1 MIRMML
7 RGMIVFLIL
16 LWLARDCGAD
26 FNSQAKAI
34 FMARCAQCHGPATAK
49 GGLRLDSRSAAIRGG
64 TDGPVIVPGK
74 AGESPLIQRLTSDN
88 PSKMMPPKGPRL
100 SAAEVASLRAWI
112 NEGAQGV
119 DNGTEHDP
127 RLDHWAWQPVAAIP
141 TPPGHPVDHF
151 VDSRLKKAGLSPAPR
166 ADRRTLIRRLSFD
179 LLGLPPSIEEVKAF
193 ENDPDPGAFSKLID
207 KYLASPHYGER
218 QARHWLDIAHYADT
232 HGFERD
238 QKRENAWRY
247 RDWVIRA
254 FNADMPYDQFLTD
267 QIAGDHLRPEDP
279 EAVTATGFL
288 AAGPWDFV
296 GQAETPSPV
305 LKRLAR
311 ADDLD
316 DMITQVMAAAC
327 AVTINCARCHD
338 HKLDPI
344 SQREYHALWAVFSG
358 SRRGD
363 RPIDARGDRQ
373 RTTQKAA
380 LAAEAGE
387 LRATL
392 ARLGGKGLSLADAVG
407 GGNGL
412 GTGTKG
418 AGLSPTTGKPVPSK
432 RGFIDGVKP
441 NQFSK
446 VGGLIDGVFVPGG
459 GDITVSSTGIV
470 ARGIPKTSSAA
481 WDAIRHGPV
490 NQQKSTVIGG
500 TDYATNGHD
509 VLGLHANA
517 AITFDLT
524 QARETLKT
532 GDLVFTAALGYG
544 GRPGDN
550 SAKADFRVFL
560 DGIEVASHL
569 GIHPASGPV
578 QVRVEAPA
586 NRRFLTLV
594 ATEGSDGSIG
604 HDQVFLGN
612 ARLTPTH
619 PPARSPEDVARRNR
633 ALKRLGEVEQQIAAI
648 PENPM
653 VYAVRGDKPDTV
665 RVLRRGNPEAPG
677 EEVGPGAISCLKG
690 TDAVAAS
697 AAMGDGER
705 RAALARW
712 MVRPENPLTRRVI
725 VNRLW
730 HHHFGAGIV
739 DTPSDFGAGGGR
751 PTHPELLDWLA
762 GELLRQRWSLKAI
775 HRIICSSEA
784 YQRSS
789 MVVDT
794 AASAIDSGNRLLWR
808 QNPRRLDAETLRDTT
823 LAASGQLDPTPFG
836 PGYRDFVYVEAY
848 APIYRHVDDD
858 SPGLRRRSIYRF
870 VVRTTPQ
877 PFLTTLDC
885 PNPANLTPARIE
897 TTTALQSLALLNN
910 PFMLRQSRHFAER
923 MAREA
928 GETPSAQVRRA
939 FLVAFAREPSPG
951 ELKAA
956 LALLSAKGLP
966 ELCRMLFNASE
977 FCHVD

>member
-1 MIRMML
+1 MM
-7 RGMIVFLIL
+7 RRSLIL
-16 LWLARDCGAD
+16 ILAWSWLPRAGGAD
-26 FNSQAKAI
+26 FDTQAKPV
-34 FMARCAQCHGPATAK
+34 FMARCAQCHGPTTAK
-49 GGLRLDSRSAAIRGG
+49 GGLRLDSRGGAIRGG
-64 TDGPVIVPGK
+64 IDGPVIVPGK
-74 AGESPLIQRLTSDN
+74 AGESPLLRRVTSDN
-88 PSKMMPPKGPRL
+88 PAEMMPPKGARL
-100 SAAEVASLRAWI
+100 SSAEIASLRAWI
-112 NEGAQGV
+112 DSGAQG
-119 DNGTEHDP
+119 DEKENAHDP
-127 RLDHWAWQPVAAIP
+127 RLDHWAWQPVAPIP
-141 TPPGHPVDHF
+141 TPPGDPIDHF
-151 VDSRLKKAGLSPAPR
+151 VNYRLRTAGLTPAPR

-193 ENDPDPGAFSKLID
+193 ENDPDPNAFTRLID
-207 KYLASPHYGER
+207 RFLSSPRYGER

-279 EAVTATGFL
+279 DAVTATGFL

-305 LKRLAR
+305 IKRLAR

-316 DMITQVMAAAC
+316 DMVTQVMAAAC
-327 AVTINCARCHD
+327 GVTINCARCHD

-344 SQREYHALWAVFSG
+344 SQREYYALWAIFSG
-358 SRRGD
+358 ARRGD
-363 RPIDARGDRQ
+363 RPIDAKGDRE
-373 RTTQKAA
+373 RATEKAA
-380 LAAEAGE
+380 LTAEAGE
-387 LRATL
+387 LRAVI
-392 ARLGGKGLSLADAVG
+392 ARLGGKGISLADAVG

-412 GTGTKG
+412 DTGTRG
-418 AGLSPTTGKPVPSK
+418 AGINPATGKSVPSK

-446 VGGLIDGVFVPGG
+446 VGGLINGVVVPGG
-459 GDITVSSTGIV
+459 GDIPISSTGV
-470 ARGIPKTSSAA
+470 LALGIPKTSAAA

-500 TDYATNGHD
+500 TDYAKEGHD
-509 VLGLHANA
+509 ILGLHANA
-517 AITFDLT
+517 AITFDIEK
-524 QARETLKT
+524 ARSLLKA
-532 GDLVFTAALGYG
+532 GNLRFTAAVGYG
-544 GRPGDN
+544 GRPGDD
-550 SAKADFRVFL
+550 STKADFRVL
-560 DGIEVASHL
+560 VDGAESVRHL
-569 GIHPASGPV
+569 GLNPGSGPV
-578 QVRVEAPA
+578 TLGLEIAPDKH
-586 NRRFLTLV
+586 FLTLM
-594 ATEGSDGSIG
+594 ATEGQDGNIG
-604 HDQVFLGN
+604 HDQVFLGD
-612 ARLTPTH
+612 ARLFAAKPPTTN
-619 PPARSPEDVARRNR
+619 PEDASRREH
-633 ALKRLGEVEQQIAAI
+633 AIKRLGEIERQIAAI
-648 PENPM
+648 PDGPM
-653 VYAVRGDKPDTV
+653 VYGIRVDKPDTV
-665 RVLRRGNPEAPG
+665 RVLRRGNPEAAA
-677 EEVGPGAISCLKG
+677 EEVGPGSIGCLKG
-690 TDAVAAS
+690 TAPIS
-697 AAMGDGER
+697 ATPAMGDGER

-712 MVRPENPLTRRVI
+712 IVQAENPLTRRVI

-739 DTPSDFGAGGGR
+739 DTPSDFGAGGGK

-789 MVVDT
+789 IVENPS
-794 AASAIDSGNRLLWR
+794 AAATDSGNRLMWR
-808 QNPRRLDAETLRDTT
+808 QNPRRLDAETLRDTV
-823 LAASGQLDPTPFG
+823 LAASGQLDLTPFG

-885 PNPANLTPARIE
+885 PNPANLTPARTE

-910 PFMLRQSRHFAER
+910 PFMLRQARHFAER
-923 MAREA
+923 LSREA
-928 GETPSAQVRRA
+928 GNSAAARVRHA
-939 FLVAFAREPSPG
+939 FAVAFAREPLTG
-951 ELKAA
+951 EQEAA
-956 LALLSAKGLP
+956 LTLIRAQGLP

>member
-1 MIRMML
+1 MTRQFL
-7 RGMIVFLIL
+7 TFIVVWS
-16 LWLARDCGAD
+16 WLSQAGRAD
-26 FNSQAKAI
+26 FQSQAKPV
-34 FMARCAQCHGPATAK
+34 FMARCAQCHGASTAK
-49 GGLRLDSRSAAIRGG
+49 GGLRLDSHAGAMRGG
-64 TDGPVIVPGK
+64 TDGPVVVPGK
-74 AGESPLIQRLTSDN
+74 AAESPLIRRVVSGD
-88 PSKMMPPKGPRL
+88 PGMMMPPKGPRL
-100 SAAEVASLRAWI
+100 SATEVAALRAWI
-112 NEGAQGV
+112 DSGAAGGVNE
-119 DNGTEHDP
+119 TSRDP
-127 RLDHWAWQPVAAIP
+127 RLDHWAWQPVAPIP
-141 TPPGHPVDHF
+141 TPAGQAVDHF
-151 VDSRLKKAGLSPAPR
+151 VNSRLKAGGLHLAPK

-207 KYLASPHYGER
+207 KYLASPRYGER

-254 FNADMPYDQFLTD
+254 FNSDMPYDQFLMD

-296 GQAETPSPV
+296 GQAETPSLV

-316 DMITQVMAAAC
+316 DMITQVMAATC
-327 AVTINCARCHD
+327 GVTINCARCHD

-358 SRRGD
+358 ARRGD
-363 RPIDARGDRQ
+363 RAIDAKGDRQ
-373 RTTQKAA
+373 RTAEKTA
-380 LAAEAGE
+380 LSAEAAE

-392 ARLGGKGLSLADAVG
+392 ARLGGKGLNLADAVG

-418 AGLSPTTGKPVPSK
+418 AGLSPATGKPVASK
-432 RGFIDGVKP
+432 RGFIDGVTP
-441 NQFSK
+441 NHFSK
-446 VGGLIDGVFVPGG
+446 VGGLIDGVVIPGG
-459 GDITVSSTGIV
+459 GDVKVSSTGIV
-470 ARGIPKTSSAA
+470 ARGIPKTSSGA

-500 TDYATNGHD
+500 TDFATADHD
-509 VLGLHANA
+509 ILGLHANA
-517 AITFDLT
+517 AITFDLAH
-524 QARETLKT
+524 ARETLKST
-532 GDLVFTAALGYG
+532 ELVFNAVLGYG

-550 SAKADFRVFL
+550 STKADFRVFL
-560 DGIEVASHL
+560 DGNPVAQHL
-569 GIHPASGPV
+569 GINPASPAV
-578 QVRVEAPA
+578 PIRVELPA
-586 NRRFLTLV
+586 NRRFLTLM
-594 ATEGSDGSIG
+594 ATEGADGNIG
-604 HDQVFLGN
+604 HDQVFLGD
-612 ARLTPTH
+612 ARLVPAKVPTPT
-619 PPARSPEDVARRNR
+619 AENT
-633 ALKRLGEVEQQIAAI
+633 ALREKTLKSLGEIERRIAAI

-653 VYAVRGDKPDTV
+653 VYGIRGEKPDIV
-665 RVLRRGNPEAPG
+665 RVLRRGNPETPG

-690 TDAVAAS
+690 TGPVTAHSD
-697 AAMGDGER
+697 MGDGER

-712 MVRPENPLTRRVI
+712 IVHPDNPLTRRVI

-739 DTPSDFGAGGGR
+739 ETPSDFGAGGGK

-784 YQRSS
+784 YQRTSL
-789 MVVDT
+789 VEN
-794 AASAIDSGNRLLWR
+794 AAAAAMDASNRLLWR
-808 QNPRRLDAETLRDTT
+808 QNPRRLDAETLRDTV
-823 LAASGQLDPTPFG
+823 LATSGQLDLTPFG

-885 PNPANLTPARIE
+885 PNPANLTPARTE

-910 PFMLRQSRHFAER
+910 PFMLRQARRFAER
-923 MAREA
+923 LTREA
-928 GETPSAQVRRA
+928 GESPTAQVRRA
-939 FLVAFAREPSPG
+939 FAVAVAREPAPE
-951 ELKAA
+951 ELAA
-956 LALLSAKGLP
+956 GLSLIRGKGMP